1 MTPSD
6 HAATDHDGSSNKSV
20 SVSRLIAAEP
30 AAIFDLLADPARH
43 SEFDGSGTVV
53 AGSSTNPERLRLGAR
68 FGMSMRMGVPY
79 KMSNEV
85 VEFVESE
92 RIAWRHFGHHIWRY
106 ELEAQHD
113 ATLVTET
120 FDWGSARIPAAFYEL
135 ARYPKTNKANIAKTL
150 ERLAAVTE
158 SAR

>member
-1 MTPSD
+1 MTTPG
-6 HAATDHDGSSNKSV
+6 HTATDKDDTSIKEV
-20 SVSRLIAAEP
+20 SVSRLIEAEP
-30 AAIFDLLADPARH
+30 AIIFDLLADPARH

-53 AGSSTNPERLRLGAR
+53 AGSTTNPERLGLGAR

-106 ELEAQHD
+106 VLEPQD
-113 ATLVTET
+113 SGTLVTET
-120 FDWGSARIPAAFYEL
+120 FDWGSARIPALFYEL
-135 ARYPKTNKANIAKTL
+135 AQYPKTNKANIAKTL

-158 SAR
+158 PDR